1 MVVVN
6 YSTLLEAFPALA
18 PYPGLAY
25 VNDLPM
31 TKPAIIPCPKVTTQ
45 HYTCLCRRYCTVGAC
60 LHPLPQQLQA
70 DLSKHQGRA
79 TSVVVD
85 PTLSQ

>member
-1 MVVVN
+1 MMVVN
-6 YSTLLEAFPALA
+6 YSTLLEAFPAL
-18 PYPGLAY
+18 PPFPGLAY

-31 TKPAIIPCPKVTTQ
+31 TKLAIIPCPKVQYTTLA
-45 HYTCLCRRYCTVGAC
+45 CAVGTVRAC